1 MSATHGP
8 NALRIESLDR
18 RSFLKLSG
26 LAGGGLML
34 GISAG
39 ISEATALAAGSPAAA
54 FAPNAL
60 LQVSAGGI
68 VIYSTQP
75 EIGQGVKTAL
85 PMILAEELD
94 AAWRDVE
101 VRVAPTDPQR
111 FGPQFAGGS
120 TSVPRA
126 WEPMRRAGAVARA
139 MLVEAAAREWRVP
152 AGECRTRDSEVIHE
166 ASGRRANYRSLA
178 TAASTLAVPDPATV
192 SLKSRADYRLL
203 NTRVRSIDG
212 LDLVTGK
219 PGYASDVRLPGMLYA
234 TYVRCPRIGGKVLTA
249 NLEEVRRL
257 PGIVDAFVL
266 EGNGE
271 PTELKAG
278 VAIIA
283 RDTWSALSARR
294 ALVVDWDTSGAASD
308 DWETTLTRARE
319 LARGEGAETVVERGD
334 LPAAFASASKTLAAT
349 YTCHF
354 IAHAQLEPQAC
365 VARPTA
371 DGGMELWPPSQMPQR
386 ARTSVAKLL
395 GVPESS
401 VTIHPRRL
409 GGGFGRRLFND
420 VSCEAAMI
428 AARVKAPVKLQW
440 DRSDDMTNDFVR
452 AGGVFALEGA
462 IGADARPSG
471 WRLHHITF
479 TADGKRPVAGGNL
492 RAEEDFAPL
501 MPALR
506 VTRTQLPWRSPCGFW
521 RAPGASIF
529 AFPLQSFLHEL
540 AVGTGR
546 DHLEF
551 LLELLGEPR
560 WLPPANA
567 FALHT
572 GRAAAVLRLA
582 ATKAGW
588 GRPLPKGRALGLA
601 FYFSHTAHVA
611 QVAEVSVDE
620 RRHITVHAIT
630 VAADVGP
637 IVNLEGAEAQCQ
649 GSVIDGLSAMA
660 AQKLTYRGGTVE
672 ETNFDRYVLRRIGAE
687 PRIDI
692 HFVASDFPPSGLGE
706 PVLPPVAPA
715 VCNAVFTACGH
726 RIRTLPISEEGFS
739 I

>member
-39 ISEATALAAGSPAAA
+39 ISEATALAAASPAAA

-212 LDLVTGK
+212 LDLVAGK

>member
-178 TAASTLAVPDPATV
+178 TAAATLAVPDPATV

-212 LDLVTGK
+212 LDLVAGK

>member
-219 PGYASDVRLPGMLYA
+219 PGYASDVRLPSMLYA

-637 IVNLEGAEAQCQ
+637 IVNLEGRRP
-649 GSVIDGLSAMA
+649 SA
-660 AQKLTYRGGTVE
+660 R
-672 ETNFDRYVLRRIGAE
+672 D
-687 PRIDI
+687 P
-692 HFVASDFPPSGLGE
+692 
-706 PVLPPVAPA
+706 
-715 VCNAVFTACGH
+715 
-726 RIRTLPISEEGFS
+726 
-739 I
+739 

>member
-1 MSATHGP
+1 MSALSGS
-8 NALRIESLDR
+8 AGLRIERLDR
-18 RSFLKLSG
+18 RSFLRLSG
-26 LAGGGLML
+26 LAGGGLIL
-34 GISAG
+34 GIATGSGDA
-39 ISEATALAAGSPAAA
+39 ATASAVGAPAA
-54 FAPNAL
+54 FAPSAL
-60 LQVSAGGI
+60 LQISSAGI

-85 PMILAEELD
+85 PMLLAEELD
-94 AAWRDVE
+94 AAWGEVE
-101 VRVAPTDPQR
+101 VRMAPTDPQR

-139 MLVEAAAREWRVP
+139 MLVEAAAREWRVA

-166 ASGRRANYRSLA
+166 ASGRRAHYRSLA
-178 TAASTLAVPDPATV
+178 AAAALLPVPDPATV
-192 SLKSRADYRLL
+192 PLKARADYRLL

-212 LDLVTGK
+212 LELVTGK

-234 TYVRCPRIGGKVLTA
+234 TYVKCPRIGGKVRAA
-249 NLEEVRRL
+249 NLEEIRRL
-257 PGIVDAFVL
+257 PGVVDAFVL

-271 PTELKAG
+271 HTELKAG

-283 RDTWSALSARR
+283 RDTWSAFGARR
-294 ALVVDWDTSGAASD
+294 SLVVDWDTTAAASD
-308 DWETTLTRARE
+308 DWASTLAKAGE
-319 LARGEGAETVVERGD
+319 LARGEGAEIVVDRGD
-334 LPAAFASASKTLAAT
+334 VPAAFAAASKTLAAT

-354 IAHAQLEPQAC
+354 VAHAQLEPQAC

-371 DGGMELWPPSQMPQR
+371 EGGMELWPPSQMPQR
-386 ARTSVAKLL
+386 ARTAVAKLL
-395 GVPESS
+395 GIAESG

-420 VSCEAAMI
+420 VSCEAAAI

-440 DRSDDMTNDFVR
+440 DRSDDMANDFVR
-452 AGGVFALEGA
+452 AGGVFALQGA
-462 IGADARPSG
+462 IGADAQPSG

-479 TADGKRPVAGGNL
+479 SADGKRPVAGGNL

-506 VTRTQLPWRSPCGFW
+506 VTRTQLPWSSPCGFW

-540 AVGTGR
+540 AVSAGR

-551 LLELLGEPR
+551 LLQLLGEPR
-560 WLPPANA
+560 WLPPATA

-572 GRAAAVLRLA
+572 GRAAAVLQLA

-601 FYFSHTAHVA
+601 FYFSHAAHVA

-672 ETNFDRYVLRRIGAE
+672 ETNFDRYVLRRIGSE

-715 VCNAVFTACGH
+715 VCNAVFAATGQ
-726 RIRTLPISEEGFS
+726 RIRTLPISEEGYS